1 MRTIWRSLLW
11 REWHEHK
18 WKLAALAAIMFSLQL
33 FVIVADPG
41 LATPQIGLWVL
52 CGAPG
57 AFFLGLHA
65 ASGERSGRTL
75 EFVRACP
82 AGMRRFAIAKLA
94 MGAFAS
100 VAPVL
105 AAMLL
110 AIVWLA
116 IWRASGGSV
125 AYVRAQMFTEQAGPL
140 TDLLLSGIAA
150 AAFSLSV
157 FLWTAAAGMNQP
169 TELRAAAAGAVML
182 VGWTALSCIALFFRE
197 FTRAGEIPHHWAFWE
212 YVLSFS
218 PIGAITSASVV
229 IPIWRVIALQFAML
243 SGAACWAA
251 ARFGRLSP
259 ADNRSPLAAPA
270 SAISPPLAAPRG
282 RPWRAMA
289 WKQWR
294 EAAPL
299 GLAGVGLIVGMT
311 ALYATLGWLASGEIY
326 WSANVELPHFLNGAT
341 VVVGTLVA
349 LVVGTASFAADVQ
362 PGLWTFWRSRP
373 IPPALWFWPKY
384 FAGAAAVLAFLD
396 LPLAALYLVATI
408 GGWRIS
414 IPEGVLACAP
424 LLHLLAYSFAVCA
437 ICWVRRA
444 VYAGILAF
452 AFMSGALAVPMH
464 RTWLEKLNADYV
476 ISKLNSAPTVDFA
489 DFAAAYLPFASFML
503 GLILA
508 ALLFAWRGAKHEQGL
523 ADWEHRVS
531 SGTTALLGMRH
542 GRPRP

>member
-1 MRTIWRSLLW
+1 
-11 REWHEHK
+11 
-18 WKLAALAAIMFSLQL
+18 MFE
-33 FVIVADPG
+33 DPG
-41 LATPQIGLWVL
+41 LATPQIFVWVL

-82 AGMRRFAIAKLA
+82 AAMRRFAIAKLA

-110 AIVWLA
+110 ALVWLA
-116 IWRASGGSV
+116 IWRATGGAV
-125 AYVRAQMFTEQAGPL
+125 AYREAMFTEQAAPL
-140 TDLLLSGIAA
+140 TDLLLSGIGAA
-150 AAFSLSV
+150 TFSLSV

-169 TELRAAAAGAVML
+169 TELRAAATGVVML

-197 FTRAGEIPHHWAFWE
+197 FTRPGGIPHHWALWE

-229 IPIWRVIALQFAML
+229 IPIWRVIALQVAML
-243 SGAACWAA
+243 SAVACWAA
-251 ARFGRLSP
+251 ASFGRLSP
-259 ADNRSPLAAPA
+259 ADNRSPLEAPA
-270 SAISPPLAAPRG
+270 DAASRPLAAPRG

-299 GLAGVGLIVGMT
+299 GLAGAGLIVGMT
-311 ALYATLGWLASGEIY
+311 SLYATLGWLASGEIY
-326 WSANVELPHFLNGAT
+326 WSASNELPHFLNCAT
-341 VVVGTLVA
+341 VIVGTLVA
-349 LVVGTASFAADVQ
+349 LVVGTASFAADMQ

-384 FAGAAAVLAFLD
+384 FSGAAAVLAFLD
-396 LPLAALYLVATI
+396 LPLAALYLVAAV
-408 GGWRIS
+408 GNWS
-414 IPEGVLACAP
+414 IAFPEGILACAP

-452 AFMSGALAVPMH
+452 GFVAGVVLAPEG
-464 RTWLEKLNADYV
+464 WASLEKLNADYV
-476 ISKLNSAPTVDFA
+476 IGELNSAPIVDFA
-489 DFAAAYLPFASFML
+489 DFAATYLPFASVML
-503 GLILA
+503 GLTLA
-508 ALLFAWRGAKHEQGL
+508 ALLLAWRGAKREQGL
-523 ADWEHRVS
+523 SDWEGKVILS
-531 SGTTALLGMRH
+531 
-542 GRPRP
+542 PRRKTL